1 MLDANQVQGRK
12 FRHKKNGSIALPFL
26 LLHGYYMELY
36 KYYTAT
42 AMLIHS
48 EESEK
53 PQVRRLR
60 GWVLHKL

>member
-1 MLDANQVQGRK
+1 
-12 FRHKKNGSIALPFL
+12 
-26 LLHGYYMELY
+26 MELY